1 MGGRVKIQKNREP
14 RIMFDYI
21 QLLPQGME
29 TFLMEK
35 QPACVCAVL
44 FIMIPKQERKILPRM
59 VSVAIFCVTQS
70 LETKLRSQVRQNP
83 FYLGKV
89 RNVF

>member
-1 MGGRVKIQKNREP
+1 
-14 RIMFDYI
+14 MFDYI
-21 QLLPQGME
+21 RLLPQGME

-44 FIMIPKQERKILPRM
+44 FIMIPRQERKILPRM

-70 LETKLRSQVRQNP
+70 LETKLRSQVRQNT
-83 FYLGKV
+83 FYLGEG
-89 RNVF
+89 RHVF